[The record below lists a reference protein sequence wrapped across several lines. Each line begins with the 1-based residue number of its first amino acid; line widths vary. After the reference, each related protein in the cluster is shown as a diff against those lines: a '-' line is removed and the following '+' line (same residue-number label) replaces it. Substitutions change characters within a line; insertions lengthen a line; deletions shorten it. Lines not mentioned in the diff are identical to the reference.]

1 MAKSTE
7 WGSRIGFILASAGSA
22 IGLGAIWKFPFW
34 AGANGGGNFIIP
46 YIIFTFTIGVAL
58 LMAEA
63 SVGRAGRGSAVQA
76 MKKMGGP
83 FFAIAGFIG
92 VISSF
97 LILSY
102 YSVVGGWCVSYLIGS
117 LTNSV
122 LSSDEE
128 TLKEGFA
135 VLVSDPVKNVFW
147 HFCFLTLTCG
157 VVALGVEKGIE
168 RIAKFLMP
176 LLFILM
182 VVILIRSLTF
192 PGAMKGVEFLFAI
205 HPETMSASTILN
217 ALGFTFFS
225 LSLGCGTIVTYGCY
239 VKETTDIPSSSGW
252 IAFLALLGSILSGL
266 MILPAVFAFGLDPN
280 AGPGLVF
287 VTLPIVFDHFPGGA
301 FFAVLFYICLLTAAL
316 TSSISMLEVV
326 IAYLGNEWNVRR
338 PRGCFACWIALFL
351 FGCVSALSFGPW
363 SDVKVFGKT
372 LFDALDFLSSNI
384 LLPMGGLFIAL
395 LTGWI
400 AWPKFKEQLNYV
412 KNRGT
417 AYTTFIHAM
426 VAIIAPIVVL
436 LVIYQGCFA

>member
-97 LILSY
+97 IILSY

-117 LTNSV
+117 LSNSV
-122 LSSDEE
+122 LSSDAE

-225 LSLGCGTIVTYGCY
+225 LCVGCGCMMTYGSYLPQGSRILKSCAQI
-239 VKETTDIPSSSGW
+239 VGLTT
-252 IAFLALLGSILSGL
+252 AASILGAL
-266 MILPAVFAFGLDPN
+266 MVMPAVFAFHLDPA
-280 AGPGLVF
+280 AGPGLTF
-287 VTLPIVFDHFPGGA
+287 VTMPVIFAQLPFGGLFAVA
-301 FFAVLFYICLLTAAL
+301 FFACLTFAAL
-316 TSSISMLEVV
+316 TSSVSMLELDTAFLVDEFHVSRTTGAIISTLV
-326 IAYLGNEWNVRR
+326 IMVIGFF
-338 PRGCFACWIALFL
+338 C
-351 FGCVSALSFGPW
+351 ALSFGPLA
-363 SDVKVFGKT
+363 DTKFLGKNVF
-372 LFDALDFLSSNI
+372 DWCDFLTSNI
-384 LLPMGGLFIAL
+384 SLPIGGLIVAL
-395 LTGWI
+395 LAGLVV
-400 AWPKFKEQLNYV
+400 WPKFREALSV
-412 KNRGT
+412 PPVPSDRW
-417 AYTTFIHAM
+417 FRIFRL
-426 VAIIAPIVVL
+426 L
-436 LVIYQGCFA
+436 LVVACPILVVIVLVTGLI